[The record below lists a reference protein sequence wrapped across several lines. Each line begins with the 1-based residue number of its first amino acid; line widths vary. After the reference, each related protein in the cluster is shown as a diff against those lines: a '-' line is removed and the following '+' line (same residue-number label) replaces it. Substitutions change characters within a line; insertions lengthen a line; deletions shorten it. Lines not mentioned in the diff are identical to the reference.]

1 MKFNTAI
8 AAMMALVNDFYAK
21 GSITREEF
29 RTLLLLLDPVAPH
42 ICEELNEILGYEQ
55 PLHHAPWPVYDEN
68 ALVADEVEYGVQ
80 VNGKIRCRIK
90 MPAAA
95 SKEEVEKTALSAPE
109 LAPFITG
116 KTVRKVIVVK
126 NVVNVVAN

>member
-1 MKFNTAI
+1 M
-8 AAMMALVNDFYAK
+8 AA
-21 GSITREEF
+21 
-29 RTLLLLLDPVAPH
+29 
-42 ICEELNEILGYEQ
+42 EILSPFEPYFCSSFRI
-55 PLHHAPWPVYDEN
+55 AVII
-68 ALVADEVEYGVQ
+68 Q

>member
-1 MKFNTAI
+1 MQI
-8 AAMMALVNDFYAK
+8 
-21 GSITREEF
+21 
-29 RTLLLLLDPVAPH
+29 
-42 ICEELNEILGYEQ
+42 
-55 PLHHAPWPVYDEN
+55 
-68 ALVADEVEYGVQ
+68 
-80 VNGKIRCRIK
+80 NGNNRCRIK
-90 MPAAA
+90 MPSAA

>member
-1 MKFNTAI
+1 
-8 AAMMALVNDFYAK
+8 MMALMNEFDQNGGA
-21 GSITREEF
+21 TRGEY
-29 RTLLLLLDPVAPH
+29 RTLLLLLDPFVPH
-42 ICEELNEILGYEQ
+42 MAEEIWERLAFGGQLSQ
-55 PLHHAPWPVYDEN
+55 AAWPTYDEAKCVESTVEI
-68 ALVADEVEYGVQ
+68 ALQ

>member
-1 MKFNTAI
+1 M
-8 AAMMALVNDFYAK
+8 AAMAVLNFIRSKSSVTFLMQAC
-21 GSITREEF
+21 
-29 RTLLLLLDPVAPH
+29 TLGRISAVS
-42 ICEELNEILGYEQ
+42 
-55 PLHHAPWPVYDEN
+55 PWPVYDEN